1 MFDLRKKN
9 LIYKA
14 VDLERIFPPQ
24 FISALNV
31 LFGIAA
37 LFLCLTLL
45 KPGVLGLSG
54 EHAFAL
60 FLICFC
66 FFMSGV
72 IYLNFLDSLRENF
85 LIKSSLAERISSE
98 MSIKSLNLAEHLDF
112 KVARIVVRAAKFCQS
127 KGIALNIFSIIFYFW
142 QDRRGEIIFN
152 ELGLEKDSFK
162 EKLKSET
169 GKLKKDDAQ
178 NNQEFISVFEKAAIL
193 AIANFH
199 RHIEIR
205 DFLAAA
211 AEESSAFREI
221 LATADMD
228 IDDVNHVCAW
238 EDSLEWDLRRRK
250 QFWRLENLMKKR
262 GIGKQWAAG
271 YTVNLDRY
279 SVEVTGIIRKQGLSI
294 HLIGHQKEIYAI
306 ERVLARS
313 GENNVLLVGRSGS
326 GRSTVAYAFAKKV
339 TEGRSFSNLNDKR
352 VLELDMQMVLAGLDT
367 PGEILE
373 RLKIIFS
380 EAVSAGNVILV
391 IDEIH
396 NYLGSDKGP
405 AAIDITSVILPYLAS
420 SNVQV
425 IGITNYEG
433 WHKYIENNASIKNL
447 FVKVE
452 VSEATDEQTIL
463 ILEDMLPGLE
473 RKYGIS
479 ANYRILR
486 DIVKLTGRYIQD
498 VPFPEKAI
506 DILTE
511 AFVYTI
517 SKGGKKILSED
528 VNKIVSERVE
538 VPVGVIQETE
548 REKLLALEQRIH
560 ERVVDQDEA
569 VKVISEAMRRARVGV
584 RGGKRPIG
592 SFLFLGPTGVGKT
605 ETSKALAAAYYGS
618 DEKMIRFD
626 MSEYQEI
633 SSINRLISSMEAGEP
648 GLLAKAVS
656 DDPFS
661 LLLLDEI
668 EKAHPNIL
676 NLFLQVFDE
685 GWVTN
690 AFGRRISLTECI
702 IIGTSNAG
710 AEMIRQKIK
719 EGKSLES
726 FKDDLTDYLLKNGI
740 FKPEFLNRFDAVVV
754 FRPLTHEHLI
764 KIAVLMMNDLSN
776 RLNEGMGIRL
786 VVNPDLVDKIVELG
800 YQPEFGARPMRRV
813 IQDEIESRIAKIMLE
828 KNLRRGDFVEIKASD
843 IGG

>member
-24 FISALNV
+24 FISALN
-31 LFGIAA
+31 A
-37 LFLCLTLL
+37 LFAIVALCLCLTLI
-45 KPGVLGLSG
+45 KPGILGLSG
-54 EHAFAL
+54 QQVFAL
-60 FLICFC
+60 FLISFC

-85 LIKSSLAERISSE
+85 LVKSSLAERISSE

-112 KVARIVVRAAKFCQS
+112 KVARTVVRASKFCQS
-127 KGIALNIFSIIFYFW
+127 KGIALNIFSIIFYLW
-142 QDRRGEIIFN
+142 QDRRGEMIFD

-162 EKLKSET
+162 DKLKSET

-238 EDSLEWDLRRRK
+238 EDSLEWDLKKRK

-271 YTVNLDRY
+271 FTVNLDRY
-279 SVEVTGIIRKQGLSI
+279 SVEITNIIRKQGLSI
-294 HLIGHQKEIYAI
+294 QLIGHQKEIYAI
-306 ERVLARS
+306 ERILARS

-326 GRSTVAYAFAKKV
+326 GRSTVAYAFAKKIN
-339 TEGRSFSNLNDKR
+339 EGRSFSNLNDKR

-380 EAVSAGNVILV
+380 EAVSAGNVILI

-405 AAIDITSVILPYLAS
+405 AAVDITSVILPYLAS
-420 SNVQV
+420 SNFQV
-425 IGITNYEG
+425 VGITNYEG

-479 ANYRILR
+479 ASYRILR
-486 DIVKLTGRYIQD
+486 DVVRLTGRYIQNA
-498 VPFPEKAI
+498 PFPEKAI

-511 AFVYTI
+511 AFIYTV

-560 ERVVDQDEA
+560 ERIVDQDEA

-633 SSINRLISSMEAGEP
+633 SSINRLIGSMEAGEP
-648 GLLAKAVS
+648 GLLTKAIS

-685 GWVTN
+685 GWVTD
-690 AFGRRISLTECI
+690 AFGRRISLTDCI

-754 FRPLTHEHLI
+754 FRPLTHEHLV